1 MADKRKNIKQNNIIQ
16 LLLGLVI
23 IVLVNI
29 IGSYV
34 FTRIDLTSEKRYSLS
49 DETKEL
55 LRDLDDYVFFRVYLE
70 GDFPAGFKR
79 LRNATKEML
88 DEFRAYTDYIDY
100 EFINPSAA
108 DDPKERQSTYQLL
121 VESGLQPTDLQVKT
135 GEGQSSRIIFPGALV
150 TYKAEEIPVEL
161 LKTQFGLPSEA
172 QLNNSIQ
179 FLEFNLSNTIKKLTQ
194 GQKPKVAYMEGHG
207 ELGPDETA
215 DLMATLAADYAV
227 ERIAPEGRL
236 NSLTERIA
244 RDTADTR
251 ILNKYDAII
260 IAKPDSTF
268 SEQDKFIIDQFIM
281 RGGKVLWLIDPVLAD
296 MDSIQNQESTVGIA
310 KKLKLEDQLFRYGIR
325 LNNDLV
331 LDLNALPIPLV
342 VGQMGDQ
349 PQIELFPWY
358 YFPILTPVSDH
369 PIVKNLNVIKTE
381 FVSSIDTIAVPG
393 IKKTILLKTSPYSRT
408 VNTPV
413 FISLRMISEEPDE
426 KLYRGPAQPVAVLLE
441 GEFKSLYQNRIP
453 PEIANDKDIGFL
465 EKSRPTSMVV
475 VSDGDLVKN
484 QFRTGS
490 GYPLPLGYDKYTRR
504 TFGNKEFVMNALAY
518 LIDERGLISIRSKE
532 LTIRMLDKTRVSEN
546 ELFIQIANVSV
557 PIILIIIYGLISNYF
572 RKRKY
577 GRSWK

>member
-1 MADKRKNIKQNNIIQ
+1 M
-16 LLLGLVI
+16 LGLVI
-23 IVLVNI
+23 IALVNI
-29 IGSYV
+29 IGSYM

-194 GQKPKVAYMEGHG
+194 GQKPKVAYIEGHG

-215 DLMATLAADYAV
+215 DLMATLAADYSV
-227 ERIAPEGRL
+227 ERIAPEGQL

-281 RGGKVLWLIDPVLAD
+281 RGGKVLWLIDPVLAS
-296 MDSIQNQESTVGIA
+296 MDSIQNQESTVGVA
-310 KKLKLEDQLFRYGIR
+310 KDLKLEDQLFRYGIR

-408 VNTPV
+408 VSTPV

-426 KLYRGPAQPVAVLLE
+426 QLYRGPAQPVAVLLE

-453 PEIANDKDIGFL
+453 PQIAHDKDIGFL

-475 VSDGDLVKN
+475 VSDGDIVKN
-484 QFRTGS
+484 QFRTDG

-546 ELFIQIANVSV
+546 ELLVQIVNVSV

>member
-268 SEQDKFIIDQFIM
+268 SEQDKFIIDQSIM